1 MKSHYIPQEK
11 FPMEISPHVR
21 MLGNYFF
28 NLYLVTGH
36 NKSALFESG
45 ISGCIDS
52 VIAQLDALGVS
63 PDYLVVSHPH
73 SDHITGLPGLME
85 RFPKARVVM
94 AAGANEFITHPKA
107 GPLLIK
113 EDFFMSK
120 GIEKM
125 GIVPGRPPLDA
136 IPGIRDALVVEES
149 CSLDLGGNIF
159 LDLTK
164 VGGHSPG
171 NLLGF
176 VKTDR
181 TLLCSDSLGFHYP
194 GRGFWPLFFTG
205 AAAYVATIDLI
216 ESLAP
221 RVIGPAHQGR
231 LKATAVA
238 QDIKD
243 ARDITLSTIERVK
256 HTPLSDTKLTRLMFK
271 ESYRD
276 EFTLYTREN
285 ILNCTHLLIKRAREE
300 KRLP

>member
-11 FPMEISPHVR
+11 FPMEISPHVW

-36 NKSALFESG
+36 NRSALFESG

-52 VIAQLDALGVS
+52 VIAQLDVLGVS
-63 PDYLVVSHPH
+63 PDYLIPSHPH

-85 RFPKARVVM
+85 RFPRARIVM
-94 AAGANEFITHPKA
+94 AAGAKEFITHPKA
-107 GPLLIK
+107 LPLLIK
-113 EDFFMSK
+113 EDSFMSK
-120 GIEKM
+120 GLERM
-125 GIVPGRPPLDA
+125 GIVPGRPPLEV
-136 IPGIRDALVVEES
+136 IPEIRDALIVEDN
-149 CSLDLGGNIF
+149 CSLDLGGDIF

-176 VKTDR
+176 VKKDK
-181 TLLCSDSLGFHYP
+181 TLFCSDSLGFHYP
-194 GRGFWPLFFTG
+194 GRGFWPLYFTG

-216 ESLAP
+216 LSLDP
-221 RVIGPAHQGR
+221 RVIGPAHQGH
-231 LKATAVA
+231 LKATVSQA
-238 QDIKD
+238 INET
-243 ARDITLSTIERVK
+243 RDITLSTIERVK
-256 HTPLSDTKLTRLMFK
+256 HTPLSDTKLTQQMFE

-285 ILNCTHLLIKRAREE
+285 ILNCTHLLIKRARED
-300 KRLP
+300 KTLP